1 MEAESK
7 KATAREIGGS
17 HKKGELEVIML
28 KDPIVNEIRKA
39 GEQLAREANY
49 DLHTLFEN
57 MRDSEKK
64 SKDKVVSKIKY
75 KASSRLNGV
84 VREK

>member
-1 MEAESK
+1 
-7 KATAREIGGS
+7 
-17 HKKGELEVIML
+17 ML
-28 KDPIVNEIRKA
+28 KDPIVSEIRKA

-49 DLHTLFEN
+49 DLHTFFEN

-64 SKDKVVSKIKY
+64 RKDNVVSKIKY
-75 KASSRLNGV
+75 KLPSRLDGI

>member
-1 MEAESK
+1 
-7 KATAREIGGS
+7 
-17 HKKGELEVIML
+17 ML

-49 DLHTLFEN
+49 DLHTFFEN

-64 SKDKVVSKIKY
+64 RKDKVVSKIKY
-75 KASSRLNGV
+75 EAPSRLNGV